1 METFL
6 EQKQTSTQNDSMCN
20 RVIRKKFRCIMLF
33 MLTIIFIAQLLFIVF
48 DKIDEKY
55 INKLFE
61 VATSNKSKSI
71 FASLLRN
78 FGESNNTVEEG
89 WNNVQH
95 CFGSEYRL
103 HEIRLENL
111 YQIWRTQTEMKHF
124 KNQILNQISKNV
136 NFEGLQV
143 KKHCKNNSLCTDHIA
158 NT

>member
-1 METFL
+1 MESLQMETFL
-6 EQKQTSTQNDSMCN
+6 EQKQNSTQNDSMCN

-89 WNNVQH
+89 
-95 CFGSEYRL
+95 
-103 HEIRLENL
+103 
-111 YQIWRTQTEMKHF
+111 
-124 KNQILNQISKNV
+124 
-136 NFEGLQV
+136 
-143 KKHCKNNSLCTDHIA
+143 
-158 NT
+158 